1 MIHLILG
8 PMYAGKTTKLL
19 SLYEANKGIIL
30 DYSEQN
36 GDGCMYTHDKKSV
49 LCLKRSTLIDS
60 EWITDGPIYINEAQF
75 FPDLVEFVKTWELFY
90 DIFIF
95 GLDGDYQRKPFDT
108 ILGVLPLCD
117 TVEKLRGT
125 CTLCQDPS
133 LFSKRITDHR
143 ERILLDETAYIPLCR
158 SCYLNPNREV

>member
-19 SLYEANKGIIL
+19 NLYNANKGIIL

-36 GDGCMYTHDKKSV
+36 GEGYMYTHDKKCV
-49 LCLKRSTLIDS
+49 PCFKRSTLMDS

-75 FPDLVEFVKTWELFY
+75 FPDLVEFVKTWERHYDFY
-90 DIFIF
+90 LV
-95 GLDGDYQRKPFDT
+95 GLDGDYLRNPFDI
-108 ILGVLPLCD
+108 ILGVLALCD

-125 CTLCQDPS
+125 CALCQSPS
-133 LFSKRITDHR
+133 LFSKRITHHR
-143 ERILLDETAYIPLCR
+143 ERVLLDETAYIPLCR
-158 SCYLNPNREV
+158 ICYLKT